1 MKAKKQNLFL
11 VTLIIFALGAC
22 QKKYEVSVTLTDKKN
37 APSMQ
42 SFVHGVSG
50 SDWLLFAGRTNSKDS
65 LNGGLHNLNGDY
77 TITSFTPPSYN
88 DSIHVYNVE
97 KDASISISIKEM
109 IHTVHTNFPS
119 YSLET
124 LNKYKSVFK
133 NTNAFVCQ
141 DADTLYVIG
150 GFGPK
155 NLDNPTKNYITYN
168 QIAKIHIPSLI
179 NVVKGKI
186 DKVNGDILF
195 AFGQNTS
202 LIATGGEMHK
212 FNGNF
217 YFATGHDFG
226 NNAPNFQKYVDAV
239 YPVTFGPLVVRKD
252 TIIHGLS
259 VSVKDTIIHG
269 LSASVGVAIS
279 DVSNPTDPSA
289 DNLSVFRRRD
299 GPIAPAIYKSPVNGK
314 IEPGLAI
321 YAGVFKP
328 GDDSNL
334 QAWNSAI
341 YVHPSW
347 ANSDGKIFTF
357 DAAYDQKNYNV
368 YASPNFVVYD
378 ADTKISHTYLLGGIG
393 DGIHAPGNH
402 LSGFTNTGLHIK
414 TKINS
419 YPLKS
424 TNELFSTNLFG
435 DGEANTAPFYGA
447 EAILFP
453 NSDLMYFKTS
463 TGEVTEVID
472 MSSYGEEK
480 SIEVGY
486 VFGGIEAF
494 VSNPG
499 TYGKTKSRASNKIWK
514 VTLKKE

>member
-1 MKAKKQNLFL
+1 MKTKKQNLLL
-11 VTLIIFALGAC
+11 VTLLILVLGSC
-22 QKKYEVSVTLTDKKN
+22 QKKYEVSVTLTEKKN

-42 SFVHGVSG
+42 SFAHGVSG

-65 LNGGLHNLNGDY
+65 LNGGLHNLDGDY
-77 TITSFTPPSYN
+77 TLTSFTPPSYN
-88 DSIHVYNVE
+88 DRIHVYNVE
-97 KDASISISIKEM
+97 KDESISISIKEM
-109 IHTVHTNFPS
+109 IHTVHTQFPS
-119 YSLET
+119 YSLDT

-133 NTNAFVCQ
+133 NTNAFVRQ
-141 DADTLYVIG
+141 DADNLYVIG

-155 NLDNPTKNYITYN
+155 DLDNPTTNYITYN

-186 DKVNGDILF
+186 DKVNWETLF

-202 LIATGGEMHK
+202 LIATGGELHK

-217 YFATGHDFG
+217 YFATGHNFG

-239 YPVTFGPLVVRKD
+239 YPFKIGPLVVKKD
-252 TIIHGLS
+252 TIKFAIA
-259 VSVKDTIIHG
+259 
-269 LSASVGVAIS
+269 ASVGAAIS
-279 DVSNPTDPSA
+279 DVSNPTIPSA

-299 GPIAPAIYKSPVNGK
+299 GPIAPAIYRSPVNGE

-347 ANSDGKIFTF
+347 ANNDSKIYTF
-357 DAAYDQKNYNV
+357 DKAYDQKNYNV

-378 ADTKISHTYLLGGIG
+378 ADNEVSHTYLLGGIG

-435 DGEANTAPFYGA
+435 DEKTNTAPFYGA

-453 NSDLMYFKTS
+453 NSNLMYFKTS
-463 TGEVTEVID
+463 TGETTEVID
-472 MSSYGEEK
+472 ISSYGAEK
-480 SIEVGY
+480 SIDVGY
-486 VFGGIEAF
+486 IFGGIEAF
-494 VSNPG
+494 SSNPG

-514 VTLKKE
+514 VTLKK

>member
-11 VTLIIFALGAC
+11 VTLLILTLGAC
-22 QKKYEVSVTLTDKKN
+22 QKKYQVSVTLTEKKN

-65 LNGGLHNLNGDY
+65 LNGGLHNLDGDY

-97 KDASISISIKEM
+97 KDESISISIEEM

-119 YSLET
+119 YSLDT

-133 NTNAFVCQ
+133 NTNAFVRQ
-141 DADTLYVIG
+141 DADFLYVIG
-150 GFGPK
+150 GYGPK
-155 NLDNPTKNYITYN
+155 YSILKHASPKDTTYIEKYITYN
-168 QIAKIHIPSLI
+168 QIAKIHVPSLI
-179 NVVKGKI
+179 NLVKG
-186 DKVNGDILF
+186 DLSKVNEDILF

-202 LIATGGEMHK
+202 LIATGGELHK
-212 FNGNF
+212 FNGSF

-239 YPVTFGPLVVRKD
+239 YPVTFGPLVVHKD
-252 TIIHGLS
+252 TIMHG
-259 VSVKDTIIHG
+259 I
-269 LSASVGVAIS
+269 SASVGAAIS

-299 GPIAPAIYKSPVNGK
+299 GPIAPAIYISPVNGK

-347 ANSDGKIFTF
+347 ANSDSKIFTF

-393 DGIHAPGNH
+393 DGKHAPGNH

-419 YPLKS
+419 VPLKS

-435 DGEANTAPFYGA
+435 GGEANTAPFYGA

-472 MSSYGEEK
+472 MSSYGAKK

-486 VFGGIEAF
+486 IFGGIEAF

>member
-1 MKAKKQNLFL
+1 MKAKKQYLFL
-11 VTLIIFALGAC
+11 VTLCLLVLGAC
-22 QKKYEVSVTLTDKKN
+22 QKKYQVTVTLTEKKN

-42 SFVHGVSG
+42 SFAHGVSG

-65 LNGGLHNLNGDY
+65 LNGGLHDLDGDY

-88 DSIHVYNVE
+88 DRIHVYNVE
-97 KDASISISIKEM
+97 DDSSISISLKEM
-109 IHTVHTNFPS
+109 ISTVHTKFPS
-119 YSLET
+119 YSLDT
-124 LNKYKSVFK
+124 LNKYATVFK
-133 NTNAFVCQ
+133 NTNAYVRQ
-141 DADTLYVIG
+141 DGDTLYVAG

-155 NLDNPTKNYITYN
+155 DILNPTQNYITYN
-168 QIAKIHIPSLI
+168 QLAKIHIPSLI
-179 NVVKGKI
+179 NIVKGKL
-186 DKVNGDILF
+186 DKVNEDILF
-195 AFGQNTS
+195 AFGQNAS

-212 FNGNF
+212 FNGSF

-226 NNAPNFQKYVDAV
+226 YQAANFQKYVDAV
-239 YPVTFGPLVVRKD
+239 YPFTMSANTTTHVLT
-252 TIIHGLS
+252 
-259 VSVKDTIIHG
+259 
-269 LSASVGVAIS
+269 ASVGVAIS
-279 DVSNPTDPSA
+279 DVTNPTDPIA

-347 ANSDGKIFTF
+347 ANSESRIYTF

-378 ADTKISHTYLLGGIG
+378 ADTKVSHTYLLGGIG
-393 DGIHAPGNH
+393 DGKHAPGNH
-402 LSGFTNTGLHIK
+402 LSGFTNTGLHII
-414 TKINS
+414 TNINE
-419 YPLKS
+419 YPLTS

-435 DGEANTAPFYGA
+435 IGEANAAPFYGA

-463 TGEVTEVID
+463 TGEVTEIID
-472 MSSYGEEK
+472 LSSYGEEK
-480 SIEVGY
+480 NIEVGY

>member
-1 MKAKKQNLFL
+1 MKAKKQNLLL
-11 VTLIIFALGAC
+11 VILCLLALGAC
-22 QKKYEVSVTLTDKKN
+22 KKKYQVSVTLTEKKN

-65 LNGGLHNLNGDY
+65 LNGGLHDLNGDY

-88 DSIHVYNVE
+88 NRIHVYNVE
-97 KDASISISIKEM
+97 KDVSISISLEEM
-109 IHTVHTNFPS
+109 IKTVSTKFTS
-119 YSLET
+119 YSKDT
-124 LNKYKSVFK
+124 LIKYASVFK
-133 NTNAFVCQ
+133 NTNAFVRQ
-141 DADTLYVIG
+141 DADFLYVIG

-155 NLDNPTKNYITYN
+155 DVFKPTKDYITYN
-168 QIAKIHIPSLI
+168 QLAKIHVPSLI
-179 NVVKGKI
+179 NLVKGKL
-186 DKVNGDILF
+186 DKVKEDLLF
-195 AFGQNTS
+195 SFGQNAS
-202 LIATGGEMHK
+202 LIATGGELHK
-212 FNGNF
+212 FNGEF
-217 YFATGHDFG
+217 YFATGHNFG
-226 NNAPNFQKYVDAV
+226 YNASNFQKYVDAV
-239 YPVTFGPLVVRKD
+239 YPVTFGPLVVGKD
-252 TIIHGLS
+252 TLKHG
-259 VSVKDTIIHG
+259 I
-269 LSASVGVAIS
+269 SAAVGAAIS

-299 GPIAPAIYKSPVNGK
+299 GPIAPAIYKSPVNGE
-314 IEPGLAI
+314 IEQGLAI

-328 GDDSNL
+328 GDDNNL

-347 ANSDGKIFTF
+347 ANKESKIYTF

-378 ADTKISHTYLLGGIG
+378 ADTKVSHTYLLGGIG

-402 LSGFTNTGLHIK
+402 LSGFTNTGLHILTNIEK
-414 TKINS
+414 
-419 YPLKS
+419 YPLTS

-435 DGEANTAPFYGA
+435 NGETNTAPFYGA

-463 TGEVTEVID
+463 TGAQTEVID
-472 MSSYGEEK
+472 LSSYGDEK
-480 SIEVGY
+480 RIEVGY

-494 VSNPG
+494 SANPG
-499 TYGKTKSRASNKIWK
+499 TYGKTKSKASNKIWK
-514 VTLKKE
+514 VTLKK